1 MADDG
6 AIANFHDADNSNLFK
21 FKQKITGVTGNDGA
35 ENVELMVALKYL
47 SNF

>member
-6 AIANFHDADNSNLFK
+6 AITNFHDTDNSNLFK
-21 FKQKITGVTGNDGA
+21 FKQKITSLTGNDGA
-35 ENVELMVALKYL
+35 KNGETMVALKYL